1 MSGLRNL
8 KATASDAASHLL
20 ETFSN
25 KSVIRRQLIDANQ
38 LQKLALTLNRP
49 NLNGADV
56 SENPPVAGTPVPPGY
71 HLVYFTPNGTEAEL
85 GADGSDRTFN
95 ASAPFT
101 RRMWA
106 GGKMTWAS
114 DASLRVG
121 DQVEERTKLLSATAK
136 KSRSVGEMV
145 LVEVEKEFWGPKG
158 LALTDRRSWVFR
170 PEIDPDAVKEAPK
183 PLGNVVRGP
192 SLVKDL
198 DTKSEG
204 YPIRELS
211 WSPVGLFRF
220 SALTFN
226 GHMIHYNQ
234 DWTRNIEGHP
244 GEVVHG
250 PLNLIS
256 LLDYWRD
263 IHGNS
268 ESPRDITYRALSPLY
283 AGQTY
288 NIRTSA
294 TRDVEGGKAWDVLVE
309 KDGTVCMKSEITA

>member
-1 MSGLRNL
+1 
-8 KATASDAASHLL
+8 
-20 ETFSN
+20 
-25 KSVIRRQLIDANQ
+25 
-38 LQKLALTLNRP
+38 
-49 NLNGADV
+49 
-56 SENPPVAGTPVPPGY
+56 VPPGY

-85 GADGSDRTFN
+85 GADGSDTTFN

-106 GGKMTWAS
+106 GGKMTWAK
-114 DASLRVG
+114 DVSLCVG
-121 DQVEERTKLLSATAK
+121 DYVEERTKLLSATPK

-170 PEIDPDAVKEAPK
+170 PEIDLEAVHEAPK
-183 PLGNVVRGP
+183 PLENIMRGP
-192 SLVKDL
+192 SIVRDVE
-198 DTKSEG
+198 SQGEG
-204 YPIRELS
+204 HPTRELR

-234 DWTRNIEGHP
+234 AWTQNVEGHP

-250 PLNLIS
+250 PLNLIN

-263 IHGNS
+263 VHGNGHT
-268 ESPRDITYRALSPLY
+268 PRGITYRALSPLY

-288 NIRTSA
+288 NIRTEA
-294 TRDVEGGKAWDVLVE
+294 IKDIEIGKAWDVLVE
-309 KDGTVCMKSEITA
+309 RDGTACMKSEITS